1 MHVVNSFEVAPL
13 KEDFVCSTY
22 SMRSGVGGVVRL
34 FITKFSRKLESKQ
47 KLLYLSRPQLF
58 IHKPTKPKKEQFE

>member
-22 SMRSGVGGVVRL
+22 SMRSGVDAVVRL
-34 FITKFSRKLESKQ
+34 FITKFSRKVESKQ
-47 KLLYLSRPQLF
+47 KLLSFKTTAFHSQAIKAEKRAV
-58 IHKPTKPKKEQFE
+58 